1 MFVCVIEAFF
11 QSFCFLGW
19 NSFSLDLFSLLKG
32 KKKVKQQRL
41 IVHIYTCVVRI
52 GREIETKGAN
62 CGCVSETDLSRELAL
77 SCGCYNGERVWR
89 E

>member
-11 QSFCFLGW
+11 SVL
-19 NSFSLDLFSLLKG
+19 LLFGLEFILHRFILFVER

-41 IVHIYTCVVRI
+41 IVYIYTSVRI

-62 CGCVSETDLSRELAL
+62 CGGVSETDLSRELAL